1 MAFNHQGESPVAKT
15 NAQRQAG
22 LKARRT
28 AAGLVSL
35 KNVWVHP
42 DDVADMREHAAN
54 LARRRAKLARQQA
67 G

>member
-1 MAFNHQGESPVAKT
+1 MSPAKT
-15 NAQRQAG
+15 NAQRQSD

-42 DDVADMREHAAN
+42 DDVPEMREHAAK
-54 LARRRAKLARQQA
+54 LARRREKLAKRERPNVVISDP
-67 G
+67 